1 MQHKVREL
9 KFIKLYEKE
18 NLKNCTCRRHKVVNW
33 TSRNFNIGPVNYSSA
48 ARSDYSFQYIY
59 LFGTSTSSCNLKTTG
74 GPFDGFAVRERRCLE
89 PRIAP
94 SGTFASKGLEV
105 TFLFWILCQT
115 FWYKGGWVLEVYLDA
130 NSESGGHVGAEQDR
144 TRSLLAYLYG
154 NLDQQ
159 KLCQGAWQ
167 ALHAMLW

>member
-94 SGTFASKGLEV
+94 SGTFASVGHLFV
-105 TFLFWILCQT
+105 LTQIQSFGSIWMTFELQE
-115 FWYKGGWVLEVYLDA
+115 GGQGWEA
-130 NSESGGHVGAEQDR
+130 GA
-144 TRSLLAYLYG
+144 
-154 NLDQQ
+154 
-159 KLCQGAWQ
+159 
-167 ALHAMLW
+167 